1 MDHCTVAGIIGKRG
15 SGKTTLLKSLALD
28 RRRCLMW
35 DWRGGEFTGD
45 VVTLWDL
52 PQLFRQKTFRA
63 VIRPHR
69 DFSLVSYFDAVCS
82 VIMDTGRDLTF
93 CIDEAANVVE
103 NRKEGGLGLLL
114 RCSRPN
120 SIDLLWATQ
129 RPTGIPTTFLSE
141 TSTLHLFRLHHWS
154 DVQALRGMVAPDV
167 LAQLPTLA
175 PHTFL
180 TINL

>member
-1 MDHCTVAGIIGKRG
+1 
-15 SGKTTLLKSLALD
+15 
-28 RRRCLMW
+28 
-35 DWRGGEFTGD
+35 
-45 VVTLWDL
+45 
-52 PQLFRQKTFRA
+52 
-63 VIRPHR
+63 
-69 DFSLVSYFDAVCS
+69 
-82 VIMDTGRDLTF
+82 MDTGRDLTF

-141 TSTLHLFRLHHWS
+141 TSTLHL
-154 DVQALRGMVAPDV
+154 RGMVAPDV